1 MFGIRIALTAVVA
14 AFAVAF
20 ALGCASGA
28 EPAQPAAPALAAT
41 AMPAP
46 PTATPRTRANNG
58 LAGPELPRRA
68 DPAPTAAPLPDM
80 HGDGPALPTPTP
92 SWLAASE
99 EPSPTPVP
107 AVFPYS
113 VTDANGDEV
122 VFDKPAERIVAFSSA
137 AVEAL
142 FAIGEGD
149 RVVATH
155 SFVSYP
161 PEADSVARVGDAF
174 NMDIEA
180 IVELEPDLVYIFF
193 GRFEEDLERA
203 GLKTLHLAT
212 LSDDFP
218 AIADR
223 VRMWGRIAG
232 NPSAAERVARDFER
246 RVREVED
253 AMRPIA
259 GGPVVFQNSGGFWTP
274 GNGTLMQEVF
284 DLLKLE
290 NAAAEIEGYAQLS
303 PEVIVEKDPTIIIT
317 SDPEEF
323 YADPAFS
330 NVRAVRNRA
339 VMSLPSDSLSI
350 AGPRFMDGVDE
361 LARLVYPGLFP

>member
-1 MFGIRIALTAVVA
+1 MFGIRNALTAVVA
-14 AFAVAF
+14 ALVFAF

-28 EPAQPAAPALAAT
+28 EPAQPATPALAAPAPT

-46 PTATPRTRANNG
+46 TPRPLTHVD
-58 LAGPELPRRA
+58 PEPARDA
-68 DPAPTAAPLPDM
+68 EPAPTAAPLIPM
-80 HGDGPALPTPTP
+80 HGDGPAPMPTTP
-92 SWLAASE
+92 PWLAAA
-99 EPSPTPVP
+99 EPSPTPIP

-122 VFDKPAERIVAFSSA
+122 VFEKPAERIVAFSSA

-142 FAIGEGD
+142 FAIGEGE

-180 IVELEPDLVYIFF
+180 IVALDPDLVYIFF

-218 AIADR
+218 QIADR

-232 NPSAAERVARDFER
+232 NPTAAERVAADFER
-246 RVREVED
+246 QIQEIED

-259 GGPVVFQNSGGFWTP
+259 GGPVVFQNSGGYWTP
-274 GNGTLMQEVF
+274 GSGTLMQEVF

-290 NAAAEIEGYAQLS
+290 NAAADIEGYAQLS

-323 YADPAFS
+323 YGDPAFA

-339 VMSLPSDSLSI
+339 VISLPSDSLSI
-350 AGPRFMDGVDE
+350 AGPRFMDGVEE
-361 LARLVYPGLFP
+361 LARLVYPGLFR

>member
-1 MFGIRIALTAVVA
+1 MFGIKNALTAVVA
-14 AFAVAF
+14 AMVVAL
-20 ALGCASGA
+20 ALGCASVS
-28 EPAQPAAPALAAT
+28 EPAQPQPPAPAQPALPAAVSDISQP
-41 AMPAP
+41 PAP
-46 PTATPRTRANNG
+46 SQPSPAAV
-58 LAGPELPRRA
+58 AA
-68 DPAPTAAPLPDM
+68 PAPTAAPLIPM
-80 HGDGPALPTPTP
+80 HGDPPAPMPTIPP
-92 SWLAASE
+92 WLATA
-99 EPSPTPVP
+99 EPSPTPIP

-142 FAIGEGD
+142 FAIGEGE

-180 IVELEPDLVYIFF
+180 IVELDPDLVYIFF

-203 GLKTLHLAT
+203 GLKTLHLST

-218 AIADR
+218 EIADR

-232 NPSAAERVARDFER
+232 NPTDAERVAADFER
-246 RVREVED
+246 QVQEVED

-259 GGPVVFQNSGGFWTP
+259 GGPVVFQNSGGYWTP
-274 GNGTLMQEVF
+274 GSGTLMQEVF

-290 NAAAEIEGYAQLS
+290 NAAADIEGYAQLS

-323 YADPAFS
+323 YGDPAFAG
-330 NVRAVRNRA
+330 VRAVRNRA
-339 VMSLPSDSLSI
+339 VVSLPSDSLSI
-350 AGPRFMDGVDE
+350 AGPRFMDGVEE
-361 LARLVYPGLFP
+361 LARLVYPGLFR

>member
-1 MFGIRIALTAVVA
+1 MFGIRNALTAVVA
-14 AFAVAF
+14 ALVFAF

-28 EPAQPAAPALAAT
+28 EPAQPQPPALAAPAPT
-41 AMPAP
+41 AMPI
-46 PTATPRTRANNG
+46 ATPRPLTHVD
-58 LAGPELPRRA
+58 PEPARDA
-68 DPAPTAAPLPDM
+68 EPAPTAAPLIPM
-80 HGDGPALPTPTP
+80 HGDGPAPMQTTAP
-92 SWLAASE
+92 WLAASA
-99 EPSPTPVP
+99 EPSPTPIP

-122 VFDKPAERIVAFSSA
+122 VFEKPAERIVAFSSA

-142 FAIGEGD
+142 FAIGEGE

-161 PEADSVARVGDAF
+161 PEANSVARVGDAF

-218 AIADR
+218 QIADR

-232 NPSAAERVARDFER
+232 NPTAAERVAADFER
-246 RVREVED
+246 QVQEIED

-274 GNGTLMQEVF
+274 GSGTLMQEVF

-290 NAAAEIEGYAQLS
+290 NAAADIEGYAQLS

-323 YADPAFS
+323 YGDPAFA

-339 VMSLPSDSLSI
+339 VISLPSDSLSI
-350 AGPRFMDGVDE
+350 AGPRFMDGVEE
-361 LARLVYPGLFP
+361 LARLVYPGLFR

>member
-1 MFGIRIALTAVVA
+1 MFGIKNGLIAAVVVALT
-14 AFAVAF
+14 
-20 ALGCASGA
+20 LGCASGA
-28 EPAQPAAPALAAT
+28 EPAQPATPLPAAPASTAVAVEYTPAT
-41 AMPAP
+41 PAP
-46 PTATPRTRANNG
+46 AVAPPHGHLLPPLPTATP
-58 LAGPELPRRA
+58 LPYMHSDGPPP
-68 DPAPTAAPLPDM
+68 PATPTPTWLAAPD
-80 HGDGPALPTPTP
+80 PTPTP
-92 SWLAASE
+92 I
-99 EPSPTPVP
+99 P

-113 VTDANGDEV
+113 VTDANGEEV
-122 VFDKPAERIVAFSSA
+122 VFEKPAERIVAFSSA

-142 FAIGEGD
+142 FAIGEGE

-161 PEADSVARVGDAF
+161 PEADSVARVGDSF

-193 GRFEEDLERA
+193 GRFEEDLARA
-203 GLKTLHLAT
+203 GLKTLHLST
-212 LSDDFP
+212 LSDDFT

-232 NPSAAERVARDFER
+232 NPTDAERVARDFER

-274 GNGTLMQEVF
+274 GRGTLMQEVF

-290 NAAAEIEGYAQLS
+290 NAAADIEGYAQLS

-317 SDPEEF
+317 SDPDEF
-323 YADPAFS
+323 YSDPAFA

-339 VMSLPSDSLSI
+339 VVSLPSDSLSI

-361 LARLVYPGLFP
+361 LARLVYPGLFR

>member
-1 MFGIRIALTAVVA
+1 MFGIKNALTAVVA
-14 AFAVAF
+14 ALVVAL

-28 EPAQPAAPALAAT
+28 EPAQPVAPALAAPAPT
-41 AMPAP
+41 AMPI
-46 PTATPRTRANNG
+46 ATPRPSQPNG
-58 LAGPELPRRA
+58 HHPAPYPPRDA
-68 DPAPTAAPLPDM
+68 EPAPTAAPLPIVIND
-80 HGDGPALPTPTP
+80 HYWVTPTP
-92 SWLAASE
+92 QFAIPV
-99 EPSPTPVP
+99 EPSPTPIP

-122 VFDKPAERIVAFSSA
+122 VFDKPVERVVAFSSA

-142 FAIGEGD
+142 FAIGEGE
-149 RVVATH
+149 RVIATH

-180 IVELEPDLVYIFF
+180 IVALEPDLVYIFF

-218 AIADR
+218 QIADR

-232 NPSAAERVARDFER
+232 NPTAAERVAADFER
-246 RVREVED
+246 QVQEVED

-274 GNGTLMQEVF
+274 GSGTLMQEVF

-290 NAAAEIEGYAQLS
+290 NAAADIEGYAQLS

-323 YADPAFS
+323 YGDPAFAG
-330 NVRAVRNRA
+330 VRAVRNRA
-339 VMSLPSDSLSI
+339 VVSLPSDSLSI
-350 AGPRFMDGVDE
+350 AGPRFMDGVEE
-361 LARLVYPGLFP
+361 LARLVYPGLFR

>member
-1 MFGIRIALTAVVA
+1 MFGIRNALTAVVA
-14 AFAVAF
+14 AFVVAL

-28 EPAQPAAPALAAT
+28 EPAQPQPPALAAPAPT
-41 AMPAP
+41 AMPI
-46 PTATPRTRANNG
+46 ATPRPPQVNG
-58 LAGPELPRRA
+58 LAPPRPA
-68 DPAPTAAPLPDM
+68 EPAPTAAPIAP
-80 HGDGPALPTPTP
+80 HGTIPIPMPTTP
-92 SWLAASE
+92 PWLAASV
-99 EPSPTPVP
+99 EPSPTPIP

-122 VFDKPAERIVAFSSA
+122 VFDKPAERVVAFSSA

-142 FAIGEGD
+142 FAIGEGE

-193 GRFEEDLERA
+193 DRFEEDLERA

-218 AIADR
+218 QIADR

-232 NPSAAERVARDFER
+232 NPTAAERVAADFER
-246 RVREVED
+246 QVQEVED

-259 GGPVVFQNSGGFWTP
+259 GGPVVFQNSGGYWTP
-274 GNGTLMQEVF
+274 GSGTLMQEVF

-290 NAAAEIEGYAQLS
+290 NAAADIEGYAQLS

-323 YADPAFS
+323 YGDPAFAG
-330 NVRAVRNRA
+330 VRAVRNRA
-339 VMSLPSDSLSI
+339 VISLPSDSLSI
-350 AGPRFMDGVDE
+350 AGPRFMDGVEE
-361 LARLVYPGLFP
+361 LARLVYPGLFR

>member
-1 MFGIRIALTAVVA
+1 MFGIRIALTAVA
-14 AFAVAF
+14 AAAL

-46 PTATPRTRANNG
+46 PIATPRTVTHVD
-58 LAGPELPRRA
+58 PERPRLPE
-68 DPAPTAAPLPDM
+68 PAPTAAPLPDM
-80 HGDGPALPTPTP
+80 HVDVPALPTPTP
-92 SWLAASE
+92 TWLAAE
-99 EPSPTPVP
+99 AEPSPTPIP

-113 VTDANGDEV
+113 VTDANGGEV
-122 VFDKPAERIVAFSSA
+122 VFEKPAERIVAFSSA

-180 IVELEPDLVYIFF
+180 IVALEPDLVYIFF

-203 GLKTLHLAT
+203 GLKTLHLST

-218 AIADR
+218 EIADR

-232 NPSAAERVARDFER
+232 NPTAAERAASDFER

-274 GNGTLMQEVF
+274 GGGTLMQEVF

-290 NAAAEIEGYAQLS
+290 NAAAEIDGYAQLS

-330 NVRAVRNRA
+330 GVRAVRNRA
-339 VMSLPSDSLSI
+339 VVSLPSDSLSI
-350 AGPRFMDGVDE
+350 AGPRFVDGVEE

>member
-1 MFGIRIALTAVVA
+1 MFGIRNGLIAVAVA
-14 AFAVAF
+14 ALVVAF

-28 EPAQPAAPALAAT
+28 AESPVAPQPPAQAQPALPAAVSDMPQPPAPSQPAPAAPA
-41 AMPAP
+41 PA
-46 PTATPRTRANNG
+46 
-58 LAGPELPRRA
+58 
-68 DPAPTAAPLPDM
+68 APTITPLPIVTNG
-80 HGDGPALPTPTP
+80 HGAAMPTP

-99 EPSPTPVP
+99 APSPTPVP

-122 VFDKPAERIVAFSSA
+122 VFEKPAERIVAFSSA

-142 FAIGEGD
+142 FAIGEGE

-193 GRFEEDLERA
+193 GRFEEDLARA
-203 GLKTLHLAT
+203 GLKTLNLAT

-232 NPSAAERVARDFER
+232 NPTDAERVARDFER

-274 GNGTLMQEVF
+274 GRGTLMQEVF

-290 NAAAEIEGYAQLS
+290 NAAADIEGYAQLS

-323 YADPAFS
+323 YSDPAFA
-330 NVRAVRNRA
+330 NVRAVRNGA
-339 VMSLPSDSLSI
+339 VVSLPSDSLSI

-361 LARLVYPGLFP
+361 LARLVYPGLFR

>member
-1 MFGIRIALTAVVA
+1 MFGIKNALTAVVA
-14 AFAVAF
+14 ALVVAF

-28 EPAQPAAPALAAT
+28 EPAQPQPPALAAPAPT
-41 AMPAP
+41 AMPI
-46 PTATPRTRANNG
+46 ATPRPSQPNG
-58 LAGPELPRRA
+58 HPAPYPPREA
-68 DPAPTAAPLPDM
+68 EPAPTAAPLIPM
-80 HGDGPALPTPTP
+80 HGDGPAPMPTTP
-92 SWLAASE
+92 PWLAAA
-99 EPSPTPVP
+99 EPSPTPIP

-122 VFDKPAERIVAFSSA
+122 VFDKPAERVVAFSSA

-142 FAIGEGD
+142 FAIGEGE

-180 IVELEPDLVYIFF
+180 IVALEPDLVYIFF

-218 AIADR
+218 EIADR

-232 NPSAAERVARDFER
+232 NPTAAERVAADFER
-246 RVREVED
+246 QVQEIED

-259 GGPVVFQNSGGFWTP
+259 GGPVVFQNSGGYWTP
-274 GNGTLMQEVF
+274 GSGTLMQEVF

-290 NAAAEIEGYAQLS
+290 NAAADIEGYAQLS

-317 SDPEEF
+317 SDPDEF
-323 YADPAFS
+323 YNDPAFA

-339 VMSLPSDSLSI
+339 VISLPSDSLSI
-350 AGPRFMDGVDE
+350 AGPRFMDGVEE
-361 LARLVYPGLFP
+361 LARLVYLGLFR

>member
-1 MFGIRIALTAVVA
+1 MFGIRNALTAVVA
-14 AFAVAF
+14 ALVVAF
-20 ALGCASGA
+20 ALGCASEVA
-28 EPAQPAAPALAAT
+28 EPPAMPQPPAPAPP
-41 AMPAP
+41 AMPADISDAP
-46 PTATPRTRANNG
+46 PPPAPGQPAP
-58 LAGPELPRRA
+58 AA
-68 DPAPTAAPLPDM
+68 VAAPAPTAASRPMVVNHHYSPPPQFAI
-80 HGDGPALPTPTP
+80 PA
-92 SWLAASE
+92 
-99 EPSPTPVP
+99 EPSPTPIP

-122 VFDKPAERIVAFSSA
+122 VFEKPAERVVAFSSA

-142 FAIGEGD
+142 FAIGEGE

-180 IVELEPDLVYIFF
+180 IVALEPDLVYIFF

-218 AIADR
+218 QIADR

-232 NPSAAERVARDFER
+232 NPTAAERVAADFER
-246 RVREVED
+246 QVREVED

-274 GNGTLMQEVF
+274 GSGTLMQEVF

-290 NAAAEIEGYAQLS
+290 NAAADIEGYAQLS

-317 SDPEEF
+317 SDPDEF
-323 YADPAFS
+323 YNDPAFAG
-330 NVRAVRNRA
+330 VRAVRNRA
-339 VMSLPSDSLSI
+339 VISLPSDSLSI
-350 AGPRFMDGVDE
+350 AGPRFMDGVEE
-361 LARLVYPGLFP
+361 LARLVYPGLFR

>member
-1 MFGIRIALTAVVA
+1 MFGIRNALTAVA
-14 AFAVAF
+14 AALVVAF
-20 ALGCASGA
+20 ALGCASEVA
-28 EPAQPAAPALAAT
+28 EPPAMPQPPA
-41 AMPAP
+41 PAP
-46 PTATPRTRANNG
+46 PA
-58 LAGPELPRRA
+58 LPA
-68 DPAPTAAPLPDM
+68 DVSDAPPPPAPGQPAPAAVAAPAPTAASRPIVVNHYYSP
-80 HGDGPALPTPTP
+80 PPQFAI
-92 SWLAASE
+92 SA
-99 EPSPTPVP
+99 EPSPTPIP

-122 VFDKPAERIVAFSSA
+122 VFEKPAERIVAFSSA

-142 FAIGEGD
+142 FAIGEGE

-218 AIADR
+218 QIADR

-232 NPSAAERVARDFER
+232 NPTAAERVAADFER
-246 RVREVED
+246 QVQEVED

-274 GNGTLMQEVF
+274 GSGTLMQEVF

-290 NAAAEIEGYAQLS
+290 NAAADIEGYAQLS

-323 YADPAFS
+323 YADPAFAG
-330 NVRAVRNRA
+330 VRAVRNRA
-339 VMSLPSDSLSI
+339 VISLPSDSLSI
-350 AGPRFMDGVDE
+350 AGPRFMDGVEE
-361 LARLVYPGLFP
+361 LARLVYAGLFR

>member
-1 MFGIRIALTAVVA
+1 MFGIRNGLIAVVA
-14 AFAVAF
+14 AALVVAF

-28 EPAQPAAPALAAT
+28 EPAQPATPLPAAPANTAVAVVYTPAT
-41 AMPAP
+41 PAP
-46 PTATPRTRANNG
+46 PVVPHGHLLPPLPTATTVAPNG
-58 LAGPELPRRA
+58 HWGATPF
-68 DPAPTAAPLPDM
+68 PT
-80 HGDGPALPTPTP
+80 
-92 SWLAASE
+92 WLAPE
-99 EPSPTPVP
+99 PPSPTPIP

-113 VTDANGDEV
+113 VTDANGEEV
-122 VFDKPAERIVAFSSA
+122 VFEKPAERIVAFSSA

-142 FAIGEGD
+142 FAIGEGG

-161 PEADSVARVGDAF
+161 PEADSVARVGDSF

-193 GRFEEDLERA
+193 GRFEEDLARA
-203 GLKTLHLAT
+203 GLKTLHLST
-212 LSDDFP
+212 LSDDFT

-232 NPSAAERVARDFER
+232 NPTAAERVARDFER
-246 RVREVED
+246 RVREIED

-274 GNGTLMQEVF
+274 GQGTLMQEVF

-290 NAAAEIEGYAQLS
+290 NAAADIDGYAQLS

-317 SDPEEF
+317 SDPDEF
-323 YADPAFS
+323 YGDPAFA

-339 VMSLPSDSLSI
+339 VVSLPSDSLSI
-350 AGPRFMDGVDE
+350 AGPRFMDGADE
-361 LARLVYPGLFP
+361 LARLVYPGLFR